1 MKRPAFGEP
10 RDLWERDGSFR
21 DVYVFAA
28 TASDW
33 NVLFALARKYGH
45 RYTYEG
51 SEKPLPEA
59 SSIFAKRDGS
69 HLLQIF
75 VGRSFANCHF
85 FLPSE
90 IELDLD
96 PREINDA
103 QDHTNVLLFLE
114 QLSEGT
120 SKAVLV
126 TAENAEDVPYLRY
139 EPHSREWTV
148 YESGARTNDA

>member
-1 MKRPAFGEP
+1 MKRPAFSEP

-21 DVYVFAA
+21 DVYVFEA

-33 NVLFALARKYGH
+33 NALFALAKVCGH

-51 SEKPLPEA
+51 LEESLPEP
-59 SSIFAKRDGS
+59 SSIFSNRNGS

-75 VGRSFANCHF
+75 VGRSLANCHF
-85 FLPSE
+85 FLSSE

-103 QDHTNVLLFLE
+103 QDHTEILLFLE
-114 QLSEGT
+114 KLSEGT
-120 SKAVLV
+120 SKAVVV
-126 TAENAEDVPYLRY
+126 TAENTEDVPYLRY

-148 YESGARTNDA
+148 YESGASNNDA